1 MTASAHNRFEDFFS
15 DEAYVALKNR
25 LYNYLLRKRA
35 INAYVQRQRDEPILE
50 VGSGLSPMV
59 TDPRR
64 VIYSDLS
71 FPALRALRRSQ
82 RRGMFVVADA
92 MHLPFRQGSFPLV
105 ICSEVLEHLPDDR
118 AALRQMALVMKGGGS
133 LILTFPHRVRYFTVD
148 DRFVNHFRRY
158 ELGEMEKRL
167 REVGLGPVDVK
178 KVLGPME
185 KLTMMAATAVMMTLK
200 MPAGGEN
207 NPPAARTA
215 ERPVVGM
222 IFKWLNLLFC
232 PFVWLDAQLTPRSLS
247 AVLLIRSIKE
257 S

>member
-1 MTASAHNRFEDFFS
+1 MTHSPHNRFEDFFT
-15 DEAYVALKNR
+15 DDAYVALKNQ

-35 INAYVQRQRDEPILE
+35 INAYVQKQQDELILE

-59 TDPRR
+59 TDSHR

-71 FPALRALRRSQ
+71 LAALQALRRGQ
-82 RRGMFVVADA
+82 TRGEFVVADA
-92 MHLPFRQGSFPLV
+92 MHLPFRPGSFPQV

-118 AALRQMALVMKGGGS
+118 AALRQITSVMKPGGS
-133 LILTFPHRVRYFTVD
+133 LIITFPHRLRYFAVD

-158 ELGEMEKRL
+158 ELSDMENRL
-167 REVGLGPVDVK
+167 REVGLHPVNVQ

-185 KLTMMAATAVMMTLK
+185 KLTMMAATAAVMLLK
-200 MPAGGEN
+200 FTGGKQHAAGGK
-207 NPPAARTA
+207 TA
-215 ERPVVGM
+215 ERPIAGT

-232 PFVWLDAQLTPRSLS
+232 PFVWLDARLAPRFLS
-247 AVLLIRSIKE
+247 AVLLIRSVKE